1 MALTRVLIKFIADKP
16 VGNVITACALDPEIV
31 IPVGYTGQLTE
42 SMRGRYNYFFHHR
55 GLRCVMTGIYALER
69 FRAAEMEERL
79 AALLE
84 KYAEAKPVIDVRDA
98 DETQAIALG
107 AVLKSH
113 RLWDFQVIDY
123 RIEDSTFIPLIN
135 ADSLRRVSFPSLTAS
150 EMAFLRKGTPFD
162 APLGGGEEILLRKDL
177 VRQTVRDIRILSKLY
192 RSAPDYW
199 ISVSARL
206 KASMRNQD
214 QDRIELIMDAS
225 RLLVE
230 DEALEKLM
238 EAGYLDAFIR
248 KSGIV
253 YLKFPDAYALRL
265 FLHVD
270 SVPLFEI
277 FLETA
282 FIREYG
288 KSAAYHDLTLY
299 GWSIVTGIRRAMPVV
314 LGSLDS
320 GMDVKDIYL
329 FDAEAR
335 KQFDEP
341 LRKYLVREPDLFIDE
356 TLRNAAEDLS
366 IQFVTLKQ
374 LTDVLEPR

>member
-1 MALTRVLIKFIADKP
+1 MALTRVVIKFIGNKP
-16 VGNVITACALDPEIV
+16 AENVITACALDPEIL
-31 IPVGYTGQLTE
+31 IPVGYPGRLTE
-42 SMRGRYNYFFHHR
+42 SMRGRYNHFFHHR
-55 GLRCVMTGIYALER
+55 GLRTVMTGLYTV
-69 FRAAEMEERL
+69 ERL
-79 AALLE
+79 RIADMETRLGTLLE
-84 KYAEAKPVIDVRDA
+84 KYAEAKPVIDVHAA
-98 DETQAIALG
+98 DEVQALALG
-107 AVLKSH
+107 AVLQAH
-113 RLWDFQVIDY
+113 RQWDFQVLTY
-123 RIEDSTFIPLIN
+123 SVENSVMIPLVG
-135 ADSLRRVSFPSLTAS
+135 ADSLRRVMFPSLQAS

-162 APLGGGEEILLRKDL
+162 APPGGGEEILLRKDL
-177 VRQTVRDIRILSKLY
+177 VRQTVRDIRILSRLY

-199 ISVSARL
+199 TGVSGRL
-206 KASMRNQD
+206 WASMKNQD
-214 QDRIELIMDAS
+214 QNRIELIMDAT

-230 DEALEKLM
+230 DDALEKLM

-253 YLKFPDAYALRL
+253 YLKFPDEYALRL

-314 LGSLDS
+314 IGSLDG

-335 KQFDEP
+335 RQFDEP
-341 LRKYLVREPDLFIDE
+341 LRKILVREPELFIDE
-356 TLRNAAEDLS
+356 PLRNAAEDLS
-366 IQFVTLKQ
+366 IQFVTMKQ
-374 LTDVLEPR
+374 LTELLEPR